1 MKKFWLN
8 KKLFTFIGPILIIF
22 LVSLFILRS
31 FFKSGFPET
40 HDGQLYLARFAN
52 FRLATID
59 KHFPVRWAS
68 NLNYKFGYPIFNFN
82 YYTPYILGTPFNML
96 GADFETSFK
105 IVIFFSFFIGGLF
118 WYLFFQKKISKQV
131 GLITALI
138 YLTAPYQILDI
149 LVRCSIGEIV
159 ALGVLPFILWAFDRL
174 ISQSNRLNFFI
185 ATLGLTFF
193 ALTHNIIF
201 FFSIPVLILFV
212 IFTALHQKKLSFKYL
227 FPIILSFALAAGL
240 SLFFWVPALMEKQY
254 TNMDQLDQMS
264 HEYLDHFP
272 TFKQL
277 VYSPWGYGY
286 SYKGT
291 DDKMSFQ
298 VGPVHWLIAL
308 SSILFL
314 LFNYLKKKKINYSW
328 LFFSILFLGS
338 IFFLTSASIPIWK
351 ILPFVNYV
359 QFPWR
364 LLTFAILA
372 VAGLTA
378 FLAEKLPKLSWILV
392 IASLVY
398 IVSIAKPGGW
408 IDWDDYF
415 YYEYPFTTSI
425 MSANGP
431 KWFTLEVDQRL
442 EFGNSKMFDIK
453 GVSFFKEIS
462 WKTQQHIYQ
471 VNASVDTEIIERT
484 AYFPGWEVK
493 IDGQPTEINYQRKD
507 YPGTISY
514 SVKKGKHL
522 IETKFTENTPARYL
536 GNSISIISLLIFAG
550 LFFKRNNTLFS

>member
-1 MKKFWLN
+1 MKKSWFN
-8 KKLFTFIGPILIIF
+8 KKLFTSIWPILVIF
-22 LVSLFILRS
+22 FVSLFILRS

-59 KHFPVRWAS
+59 RHFPVRWVP

-82 YYTPYILGTPFNML
+82 YYTPFILGTPLNML

-118 WYLFFQKKISKQV
+118 WYLFFQKKISKQA

-159 ALGVLPFILWAFDRL
+159 ALGVLPFILWAFDNL
-174 ISQSNRLNFFI
+174 ISQHSRLNFLI

-201 FFSIPVLILFV
+201 FFSIPVLILFA
-212 IFTALHQKKLSFKYL
+212 IFTALHQKKFSFKHL
-227 FPIILSFALAAGL
+227 FPVILSFALAAGL
-240 SLFFWVPALMEKQY
+240 SLFFWAPALMEKQY
-254 TNMDQLDQMS
+254 TNMDQLPQMS
-264 HEYLDHFP
+264 NEYLDHFP

-328 LFFSILFLGS
+328 LFFALLFIGS
-338 IFFLTSASIPIWK
+338 IFFLTPASIPIWK

-378 FLAEKLPKLSWILV
+378 FLAKKLPKLSWLLV
-392 IASLVY
+392 IVSLIY
-398 IVSIAKPGGW
+398 ITSIAKPGGW
-408 IDWDDYF
+408 FDWDDHF
-415 YYEYPFTTSI
+415 YYEYPFNTSI
-425 MSANGP
+425 MSANTP
-431 KWFTLEVDQRL
+431 RWFDE
-442 EFGNSKMFDIK
+442 SKNITFKPGHFFDLR
-453 GVSFFKEIS
+453 GVSTFKEIS
-462 WKTQQHIYQ
+462 WKTSKHVYKI
-471 VNASVDTEIIERT
+471 NASQDTEVLDRT
-484 AYFPGWEVK
+484 TYFPGWQVT
-493 IDGQPTEINYQRKD
+493 IDDQLTAIDYQKHE
-507 YPGTISY
+507 YPGIITFK
-514 SVKKGKHL
+514 VPQGNHL
-522 IETKFTENTPARYL
+522 IVVKFTENTPARIL
-536 GNSISIISLLIFAG
+536 GDTISVLSLIIFIIWLKYAWGFNLKKS
-550 LFFKRNNTLFS
+550 